1 MTVRIHD
8 RYLLARFIRV
18 FFFSVLAFTVI
29 YITIDTFEEIDNFID
44 HDASIKDIFLFYFYS
59 TPFALTYIIPVSML
73 LATIFSM
80 GILARRNE
88 LTALLASGI
97 SLVRLATPILILA
110 VFVSIG
116 STYFNDMVVTKAN
129 RLANQ
134 VKRVNIE
141 GKQPENPNL
150 KDNFHYLGEH
160 GFVYLAKR
168 YNHVSMTLFEVVVQQ
183 FDNNTLTRR
192 IDARRATWEKGQW
205 VFKNGF
211 DRSFVSGSEAVSTF
225 MELSLSELAELPDDF
240 AKKEVDQDNMNTREL
255 SAFIRKI
262 RRSGGKIERY
272 ETDLYAKF
280 NYPLVGSI
288 FVLIG
293 IAFASGRR
301 KQSIATGFGV
311 TLVVSFMY
319 YVALKLGQTLGY
331 NSVLPP
337 ILAAGLGNI
346 IFLGLGIGLI
356 VRANQ

>member
-192 IDARRATWEKGQW
+192 I
-205 VFKNGF
+205 
-211 DRSFVSGSEAVSTF
+211 F